1 MTRWTWPLMAMLLV
15 GQAVAQEPRYVD
27 PDPAASY
34 LGYPPG
40 GRVKF
45 RAMIQ
50 ASLQKNPRNVSALVH
65 RAHLYGEMGDRERE
79 RRDYDA
85 ALAASEPA
93 SPQRRHVHWSRGW
106 SRYDQGDIEG
116 ALSDWAEA
124 ERLHGGR
131 PGWITYTRAL
141 AYWSAND
148 PVAALHWYDLAVDGN
163 PEWGAEEGM
172 AKRIRYWSDPQQ
184 VQMRA
189 LYLRWKAERG

>member
-1 MTRWTWPLMAMLLV
+1 MRRWTWPLAAMLLV
-15 GQAVAQEPRYVD
+15 GHAVAQEPRYVD

-40 GRVKF
+40 GRVRF
-45 RAMIQ
+45 RSMIQ
-50 ASLQKNPRNVSALVH
+50 AALQKNPRNVSALVQ

-79 RRDYDA
+79 LRDYDA
-85 ALAASEPA
+85 ALGASEPA

-131 PGWITYTRAL
+131 PAWVTYTRAL
-141 AYWSAND
+141 AYWTVGDHAT
-148 PVAALHWYDLAVDGN
+148 ALHWYALAASGY
-163 PEWGAEEGM
+163 PEWGTDEGM
-172 AKRIRYWSDPQQ
+172 EQRIRYWSKPQQ
-184 VQMRA
+184 ARMRA
-189 LYLRWKAERG
+189 LYAHWKAG

>member
-1 MTRWTWPLMAMLLV
+1 MTRWAWLWVAMLV
-15 GQAVAQEPRYVD
+15 IGQAVAQDSPYLD
-27 PDPAASY
+27 QDPAASY

-50 ASLQKNPRNVSALVH
+50 AALQKNPRNVSALVH

-79 RRDYDA
+79 LRDYDA
-85 ALAASEPA
+85 ALSASEPA

-116 ALSDWAEA
+116 ALADWAEA

-131 PGWITYTRAL
+131 PAWVTYTRAL
-141 AYWSAND
+141 AYWTAGD
-148 PVAALHWYDLAVDGN
+148 HATALHWYALAASAY
-163 PEWGAEEGM
+163 PEWGTDAGM
-172 AKRIRYWSDPQQ
+172 EQRIRYWSRPQQ
-184 VQMRA
+184 TQMRA
-189 LYLRWKAERG
+189 VYARWKAG